1 MANEVVKLKRGPKA
15 TMPAIEAGS
24 ILVATDTGEAYVDD
38 TPEKR
43 VQIKDS
49 TKLPTAGGTMT
60 GPINMNSQ
68 KITGLPTPTTAGD
81 GTNKKYVDDQVATA
95 KTAGT
100 TAASNAAAN
109 VASQAQSGTADII
122 TVTRSTSP
130 TAPKNRDTI
139 SHVAALK
146 SGSAGTA
153 YGPSSNASLAA
164 GGTFNVP
171 NVTVDKYG
179 HLTAVGHKTLT
190 LPKNITIP
198 HEPAI
203 PVMNTQ
209 TSAANPSKAVIN
221 TKDGV
226 SDDDI
231 IAVEFSTGNTA
242 NPITLNI
249 DTGGAYVVNNSGLV
263 NASPGDILIFKI
275 DGSSAAYYIGCMNRR
290 YHGSGPISVNGSRIG
305 MTTAGSAGSAGPSSN
320 STLAFGGSFTV
331 PQVTTDAYGR
341 VTAKKNVTIT
351 LPAAPPSTSYS
362 GKAPISI
369 SGGIISHAAYT
380 THNGGP
386 TQNTSPGFGGSF
398 VVPQVTSDGTGHV
411 TGVTNR
417 TITLPAAP
425 AQVKYTAGTGISI
438 SGTTISHAAYTARSG
453 GPTVNSSPGFGS
465 SFTVPQITSD
475 ATGHVTAVN
484 NRTITLPAAKV
495 TGAVADSAV
504 QFRNIVVVPKG
515 TDPNTVSCPVGTIIC
530 VKES

>member
-68 KITGLPTPTTAGD
+68 KVTGLPTPTTAGD
-81 GTNKKYVDDQVATA
+81 GANKKYVDDQVASA

-100 TAASNAAAN
+100 TAANNAAAN
-109 VASQAQSGTADII
+109 VASQAQAGTADII
-122 TVTRSTSP
+122 TVTRSTS
-130 TAPKNRDTI
+130 TSAPKNRDTV
-139 SHVAALK
+139 SHVEALK

-153 YGPSSNASLAA
+153 YGPSGNSSLSA
-164 GGTFNVP
+164 GGTFLVP
-171 NVTVDKYG
+171 QVTVDKYG
-179 HLTAVGHKTLT
+179 HVTAATHRTLT

-203 PVMNTQ
+203 PVMTTATAAATASKSVTNTQ
-209 TSAANPSKAVIN
+209 DAVTTN
-221 TKDGV
+221 
-226 SDDDI
+226 DI
-231 IAVEFSTGNTA
+231 FAVLFTAGNSVES
-242 NPITLNI
+242 ITLVI
-249 DTGGAYVVNNSGLV
+249 PSSGSFAVTGVETLPANAIGL
-263 NASPGDILIFKI
+263 FKVTNTT
-275 DGSSAAYYIGCMNRR
+275 AATYLGCMNRK
-290 YHGSGPISVNGSRIG
+290 YSGSGPISVNGSTIG

-362 GKAPISI
+362 GKAPISV
-369 SGGIISHAAYT
+369 SGGVISHAAYT
-380 THNGGP
+380 TRDGGP
-386 TQNTSPGFGGSF
+386 TANASPGFGGSF
-398 VVPQVTSDGTGHV
+398 VVPQVTSDATGHV

-453 GPTVNSSPGFGS
+453 GPTGNSSPGFGS

-475 ATGHVTAVN
+475 ATGHVTAVT
-484 NRTITLPAAKV
+484 NRTITIPAAKV

>member
-43 VQIKDS
+43 VQLKDS
-49 TKLPTAGGTMT
+49 TKLPLTGGTMT

-68 KITGLPTPTTAGD
+68 KITGLPAPTVTSEA
-81 GTNKKYVDDQVATA
+81 TNKSYVDGQVSNAKSEANTA
-95 KTAGT
+95 AT
-100 TAASNAAAN
+100 TAANG
-109 VASQAQSGTADII
+109 VASQAQSGTTDII
-122 TVTRSTSP
+122 TVSRSTSSSGV
-130 TAPKNRDTI
+130 KNRDTI

-153 YGPSSNASLAA
+153 YGPSGNASLSA

-171 NVTVDKYG
+171 HVTVDKYG
-179 HLTAVGHKTLT
+179 HLTAVGHRTLT

-203 PVMNTQ
+203 PVMT
-209 TSAANPSKAVIN
+209 TATAAGTASKSVTN
-221 TKDGV
+221 SKDGV
-226 SDDDI
+226 TTNDV
-231 IAVEFSTGNTA
+231 IAILFTSGNSVANIALAISGSGSYAVSGVESLPSNAIGVFQITA
-242 NPITLNI
+242 SN
-249 DTGGAYVVNNSGLV
+249 GATYL
-263 NASPGDILIFKI
+263 
-275 DGSSAAYYIGCMNRR
+275 GCMNRK
-290 YHGSGPISVNGSRIG
+290 YTGSGPITVSGSTIG
-305 MTTAGSAGSAGPSSN
+305 MSTAGSAGSAGPSAD

-341 VTAKKNVTIT
+341 VTAKKNVTIK
-351 LPAAPPSTSYS
+351 LPAAPPTVSYS
-362 GKAPISI
+362 GKDPITV
-369 SGGIISHAAYT
+369 SGGVISHAAKT
-380 THNGGP
+380 AQSGGP
-386 TQNTSPGFGGSF
+386 TANSSPGFSGSF
-398 VVPQVTSDGTGHV
+398 VVPQVTSDGFGHV

-425 AQVKYTAGTGISI
+425 AQVTYTAGTGITI
-438 SGTTISHAAYTARSG
+438 SSGKISHAAYTSRSG
-453 GPTVNSSPGFGS
+453 GPTGNASPAFGGT
-465 SFTVPQITSD
+465 FTVPYITSD
-475 ATGHVTAVN
+475 GTGHVSGIT
-484 NRTITLPAAKV
+484 NRTITIPASKTSA
-495 TGAVADSAV
+495 AVADSAV

>member
-15 TMPAIEAGS
+15 TMPAIETGS

-68 KITGLPTPTTAGD
+68 KVTGLPTPTTAGD
-81 GTNKKYVDDQVATA
+81 VANKKYVDDQVASA

-100 TAASNAAAN
+100 NAANNAAAN
-109 VASQAQSGTADII
+109 VASQAQAGTEDII
-122 TVTRSTSP
+122 TVTRSTSQ

-153 YGPSSNASLAA
+153 YGPSGNSNLSA
-164 GGTFNVP
+164 GGTFLVP
-171 NVTVDKYG
+171 QVTVDRYG
-179 HLTAVGHKTLT
+179 HVTAATHRTLT
-190 LPKNITIP
+190 LPENIIIP

-203 PVMNTQ
+203 PVMTTATAAATASKSVTNTQ
-209 TSAANPSKAVIN
+209 DAVTTNDIFAVLFTAGNSAAS
-221 TKDGV
+221 
-226 SDDDI
+226 
-231 IAVEFSTGNTA
+231 
-242 NPITLNI
+242 ITLVI
-249 DTGGAYVVNNSGLV
+249 PSSGSFAVTGVESLPANSIGLFKVTGAT
-263 NASPGDILIFKI
+263 
-275 DGSSAAYYIGCMNRR
+275 AATYLGCMNRK
-290 YHGSGPISVNGSRIG
+290 YSGSGPISVSDSTIG
-305 MTTAGSAGSAGPSSN
+305 MATAGSAGSAGPSSN
-320 STLAFGGSFTV
+320 STLEFGGSFTV
-331 PQVTTDAYGR
+331 PQVTTDTYGR

-351 LPAAPPSTSYS
+351 LPEAPPSTAYS
-362 GKAPISI
+362 GKAPISV
-369 SGGIISHAAYT
+369 SGGVISHAAYT
-380 THNGGP
+380 TRTGGP
-386 TQNTSPGFGGSF
+386 TANASPGFGGSF
-398 VVPQVTSDGTGHV
+398 VVPQVTSDATGHV

-417 TITLPAAP
+417 TITLPSAP
-425 AQVKYTAGTGISI
+425 AQVTYTAGTGISI
-438 SGTTISHAAYTARSG
+438 SGTEISHAAYTARSG
-453 GPTVNSSPGFGS
+453 GPAANASPEFGS
-465 SFTVPQITSD
+465 SFTVPQISSD
-475 ATGHVTAVN
+475 ATGHVAGVT

-504 QFRNIVVVPKG
+504 QFRNIVVVPNG

>member
-1 MANEVVKLKRGPKA
+1 MANEIVKLKRGPKA
-15 TMPAIEAGS
+15 NMPAIEAGS

-49 TKLPTAGGTMT
+49 TKLPTSGGTMT
-60 GPINMNSQ
+60 GPIHMGNQ
-68 KITGLPTPTTAGD
+68 KVDGLPTPTVTTDA
-81 GTNKKYVDDQVATA
+81 TNKKYVDDQVASA

-100 TAASNAAAN
+100 TTANNAAAN
-109 VASQAQSGTADII
+109 VASQAQTGTADII

-179 HLTAVGHKTLT
+179 HITAVGHKTLT

-203 PVMNTQ
+203 PVMNTS

-290 YHGSGPISVNGSRIG
+290 YQGSGPITVDGSRIG
-305 MTTAGSAGSAGPSSN
+305 MSSAGSAGSAGPSAN
-320 STLAFGGSFTV
+320 STLSFGGSFTV

-341 VTAKKNVTIT
+341 VTSKKNVTIT
-351 LPAAPPSTSYS
+351 LPAAPQGVTYS
-362 GKAPISI
+362 GKAPITV
-369 SGGIISHAAYT
+369 SGGVISHDTKTAQT
-380 THNGGP
+380 GGP
-386 TQNTSPGFGGSF
+386 TTNASPSFGGSF
-398 VVPQVTSDGTGHV
+398 VVPQVTSDGFGHV

-417 TITLPAAP
+417 TITLPKAP
-425 AQVKYTAGTGISI
+425 AQVSYTAGEGIVI
-438 SGTTISHAAYTARSG
+438 SGTTISHAKYKYISG
-453 GPTVNSSPGFGS
+453 GPNTNPHPAFGGTFEVPSINVDEYGHTTAINNKTV
-465 SFTVPQITSD
+465 
-475 ATGHVTAVN
+475 
-484 NRTITLPAAKV
+484 TLPQPKLTTSV
-495 TGAVADSAV
+495 EDSAV

-515 TDPNTVSCPVGTIIC
+515 TDPNTVTCPVGTIIC
-530 VKES
+530 VKE